1 MIIVAT
7 ISLRIDPEDAR
18 IIKEYAKANNV
29 SVSSLLRDA
38 VFEKIENE
46 IDWDLY
52 NQAIQAYNKND
63 ESISFDEMLEE
74 LSD

>member
-18 IIKEYAKANNV
+18 IIKEYAKAKNV

-38 VFEKIENE
+38 AFEKIEQE
-46 IDWDLY
+46 SDWNLY
-52 NQAIQAYNKND
+52 KQAIQSYNKDD
-63 ESISFDEMLEE
+63 ESITFDEMLEE